1 MASDLDDLLK
11 SIRDEAKKES
21 ALVPVKDE
29 GNREENLVD
38 EEIDETI
45 LRLLGLEDV
54 FDIDYA
60 TYKTL
65 LRERMAAGRM
75 ADSAMPTE
83 EVEILTDE
91 FKRVKRNTGRFKVK
105 KKKIK
110 VEDIQKTSPLGKI
123 KGVTESPQKLLP
135 AAKEEPEKS
144 PIDDIIKSLD
154 NIIEI
159 LKNQNSLIKE
169 TAEEDRKRKEKE
181 RRAKLE
187 AGLEKG
193 FKKAVDG
200 AMKIVAPVKSLLQ
213 KIIDFFMGILLGR
226 FLIKFIDWFADKE
239 NQGKINAIGQFL
251 KDHWPKLAALFLMF
265 GTGLGKFVRG
275 LTSLLIKGTAR
286 LIAAAAGMLAKTGI
300 AGAGKFGKV
309 ASFLGGKKGKFL
321 TAALS
326 TAATVG
332 TTMAVSGAIDKNFN
346 QPSGEK
352 AEPAQKFSGGGEVLK
367 LPGFFG
373 GGLNFG
379 DMFKG
384 MGTGAMFGP
393 LGMLLGAGLGG
404 FGNKIGGAA
413 KSGLG
418 SLGGFVSGEKGVDK
432 VPAMLSDG
440 EFVMSRGA
448 VEKYG
453 VANLERMNAA
463 GGGNNRPQIVQNV
476 IKAAGGGLIG
486 KPRKLKGDSE
496 PPPPEKEGGP
506 PKAST
511 SVNMNMNMSGGSSGG
526 SNTTNLKIG
535 GGSLK
540 RNYVSTNPTFSPK
553 MNFGGNKSTFAS
565 FGGNKST
572 FASFGG
578 NKSTF
583 ASFGGNSLNI
593 FSPTINSAMFG
604 GFGGGNMIMGVN
616 NVLPMMMMVATNM
629 QRNSVGAGTQGTM
642 KAVPQLRPN
651 KAKVNIPGTPVAP
664 KVIIQPPVTTT
675 STYGGGGS
683 SSPVDP
689 IPTFSASFVS
699 KDKSRTSK
707 ILGIF

>member
-1 MASDLDDLLK
+1 MASNLDDLLK

-21 ALVPVKDE
+21 ALTTYE
-29 GNREENLVD
+29 GDREDKLVD
-38 EEIDETI
+38 EEIDERI
-45 LRLLGLEDV
+45 LRLLGIEDV

-65 LRERMAAGRM
+65 LRERMAAARM
-75 ADSAMPTE
+75 TDSNIPIEEDQLLTE
-83 EVEILTDE
+83 E

-105 KKKIK
+105 KKKISAN
-110 VEDIQKTSPLGKI
+110 DIVKTSSLGRL
-123 KGVTESPQKLLP
+123 KGVTEPPQKLLP

-159 LKNQNSLIKE
+159 LKNQNTLIKE
-169 TAEEDRKRKEKE
+169 TAEEDRKKKEKE
-181 RRAKLE
+181 KRAKLE

-226 FLIKFIDWFADKE
+226 FLIKFIDWFADPE
-239 NQGKINAIGQFL
+239 NQGKINAIGEFL

-332 TTMAVSGAIDKNFN
+332 TTMAVSGALDKNFN

-384 MGTGAMFGP
+384 MGMGAMFGP

-448 VEKYG
+448 VQKYG
-453 VANLERMNAA
+453 VSALETMNAA
-463 GGGNNRPQIVQNV
+463 GGGTNRPTVVQNV
-476 IKAAGGGLIG
+476 VKAAGGGYIG
-486 KPRKLKGDSE
+486 SKSASRKPSFFGSRSNVNLKTNI
-496 PPPPEKEGGP
+496 GGYP
-506 PKAST
+506 MT
-511 SVNMNMNMSGGSSGG
+511 GGS
-526 SNTTNLKIG
+526 
-535 GGSLK
+535 
-540 RNYVSTNPTFSPK
+540 
-553 MNFGGNKSTFAS
+553 GNKSSGPKSNMNFKMSDSQVKKQGVNLDAS
-565 FGGNKST
+565 PQEVSEIKQESGKST
-572 FASFGG
+572 TNNFTNVFTGKKSNNLFLNNQSF
-578 NKSTF
+578 KSGDTNVINNLMPLMMI
-583 ASFGGNSLNI
+583 AANNIMYNLKKEEIKTNNS
-593 FSPTINSAMFG
+593 NSQF
-604 GFGGGNMIMGVN
+604 I
-616 NVLPMMMMVATNM
+616 P
-629 QRNSVGAGTQGTM
+629 S
-642 KAVPQLRPN
+642 
-651 KAKVNIPGTPVAP
+651 KAKVNVPGTPVAP
-664 KVIIQPPVTTT
+664 KVIVQPPVTTT

>member
-38 EEIDETI
+38 EEIDERI

-65 LRERMAAGRM
+65 LRERMAAARM
-75 ADSAMPTE
+75 TDSNIPIEEDQLLTE
-83 EVEILTDE
+83 E

-105 KKKIK
+105 KKKISAN
-110 VEDIQKTSPLGKI
+110 DIVKTSSLGRL
-123 KGVTESPQKLLP
+123 KGVTEPPQKLLP

-169 TAEEDRKRKEKE
+169 TAEEDRKKKEKE

-213 KIIDFFMGILLGR
+213 KIIDFFMAILLGR

-332 TTMAVSGAIDKNFN
+332 TTMAVSGALDKNFN

-352 AEPAQKFSGGGEVLK
+352 AEPTQKFSGGGKVLS

-384 MGTGAMFGP
+384 MGVGAMFGP

-448 VEKYG
+448 VQKYG
-453 VANLERMNAA
+453 VGTLESMNAA
-463 GGGNNRPQIVQNV
+463 GGGTNRPTVVQNV
-476 IKAAGGGLIG
+476 VKAAGGGYIGNQEEKKEKVKDPILEKRDKENRIG
-486 KPRKLKGDSE
+486 KS
-496 PPPPEKEGGP
+496 
-506 PKAST
+506 ST
-511 SVNMNMNMSGGSSGG
+511 SFNVNLSGGDMFKKPKTDLK
-526 SNTTNLKIG
+526 SNTNINLGKPSFKTNLI
-535 GGSLK
+535 
-540 RNYVSTNPTFSPK
+540 STNPTFNPK
-553 MNFGGNKSTFAS
+553 MS
-565 FGGNKST
+565 FGGSNFYSNNPLLLGGSNYFLNNQNIKGSDVNLIDNIMPLIMMTANNMRYNFNEQGLKTTKSNYQ
-572 FASFGG
+572 FAPS
-578 NKSTF
+578 
-583 ASFGGNSLNI
+583 
-593 FSPTINSAMFG
+593 
-604 GFGGGNMIMGVN
+604 
-616 NVLPMMMMVATNM
+616 
-629 QRNSVGAGTQGTM
+629 
-642 KAVPQLRPN
+642 
-651 KAKVNIPGTPVAP
+651 KAKVNVPGTPVAP

>member
-75 ADSAMPTE
+75 ADSTMPTE
-83 EVEILTDE
+83 EIEILTDE
-91 FKRVKRNTGRFKVK
+91 FKRVKRNSGRFKVK

-110 VEDIQKTSPLGKI
+110 VGDIQKTSPLGKL
-123 KGVTESPQKLLP
+123 KGVTQAPQKLLP
-135 AAKEEPEKS
+135 PGKEEEKNY
-144 PIDDIIKSLD
+144 IGDIIKSLD
-154 NIIEI
+154 SIIEL
-159 LKNQNSLIKE
+159 LKNQNTLIKD
-169 TAEEDRKRKEKE
+169 TAESQRKKAEKD

-193 FKKAVDG
+193 FQKTMKG
-200 AMKIVAPVKSLLQ
+200 AMKMIAPVKSILQ
-213 KIIDFFMGILLGR
+213 KIIEFIMGILIGR
-226 FLIKFIDWFADKE
+226 FLVKLIDWFADPE
-239 NQGKINAIGQFL
+239 NQKKINAIGQFFS
-251 KDHWPKLAALFLMF
+251 DHWPKLLGLYLMF
-265 GTGLGKFVRG
+265 GTGLGKFVRSITG
-275 LTSLLIKGTAR
+275 LLIKGTAR

-352 AEPAQKFSGGGEVLK
+352 TEPTQKFSGGGEVLK

-384 MGTGAMFGP
+384 IGAGAMFGP
-393 LGMLLGAGLGG
+393 LGMLAGAAMGG
-404 FGNKIGGAA
+404 FGGQIK
-413 KSGLG
+413 KGLG
-418 SLGGFVSGEKGVDK
+418 TLGGFVSGEKGVDK

-448 VEKYG
+448 VQKHG
-453 VANLERMNAA
+453 VGTLEAMNAA
-463 GGGNNRPQIVQNV
+463 GGGTNRPTMIQNVAMARGGGYIGSRPSPRSFSKRPLSFNSRSNINVKRNIGGYPMSGSKSSVPSGPKPNMNFKMSHTQIKREGVNLDVSPTFVNQINPMSVNGGNNFNVSNTMNRGNILSNNIMPISANNIMYSMKSQESNALKSNNIIPSKAVNVPGVPSRPSVIVQ
-476 IKAAGGGLIG
+476 
-486 KPRKLKGDSE
+486 
-496 PPPPEKEGGP
+496 PP
-506 PKAST
+506 T
-511 SVNMNMNMSGGSSGG
+511 TLSSGSVSG
-526 SNTTNLKIG
+526 SGQDYKQLQQ
-535 GGSLK
+535 
-540 RNYVSTNPTFSPK
+540 
-553 MNFGGNKSTFAS
+553 
-565 FGGNKST
+565 
-572 FASFGG
+572 
-578 NKSTF
+578 
-583 ASFGGNSLNI
+583 
-593 FSPTINSAMFG
+593 
-604 GFGGGNMIMGVN
+604 
-616 NVLPMMMMVATNM
+616 LP
-629 QRNSVGAGTQGTM
+629 S
-642 KAVPQLRPN
+642 
-651 KAKVNIPGTPVAP
+651 
-664 KVIIQPPVTTT
+664 
-675 STYGGGGS
+675 
-683 SSPVDP
+683 
-689 IPTFSASFVS
+689 FSASFES
-699 KDKSRTSK
+699 RDKTRNSK

>member
-21 ALVPVKDE
+21 ALVVSE
-29 GNREENLVD
+29 GDGEDKLVD
-38 EEIDETI
+38 EEVDERI
-45 LRLLGLEDV
+45 LRLLGLD
-54 FDIDYA
+54 DAIGIDYA

-75 ADSAMPTE
+75 ADSKIPTE
-83 EVEILTDE
+83 ETEILTEE
-91 FKRVKRNTGRFKVK
+91 FKKVKRKTGRFKVK

-110 VEDIQKTSPLGKI
+110 AQDIQTTSPLKKLG
-123 KGVTESPQKLLP
+123 GVTAPKLLP
-135 AAKEEPEKS
+135 AAKEEEKDY
-144 PIDDIIKSLD
+144 IGDIIKSLD

-159 LKNQNSLIKE
+159 LKQQNTLIRD
-169 TAEEDRKRKEKE
+169 TAEAQRKKEEKE
-181 RRAKLE
+181 SRKNLE
-187 AGLEKG
+187 ANLEKG
-193 FKKAVDG
+193 FKKTVDG
-200 AMKIVAPVKSLLQ
+200 AMKIVAPVKGILQ
-213 KIIDFFMGILLGR
+213 KIIDFIMGIILGK
-226 FLIKFIDWFADKE
+226 FLIKLIDWFSDKE
-239 NQGKINAIGQFL
+239 NQDKLKAIGQFL
-251 KDHWPKLAALFLMF
+251 SDHWPKFAAAFLLF
-265 GTGLGKFVRG
+265 GTGLGGLVRG
-275 LTSLLIKGTAR
+275 FIGLLVKGAVGLAR
-286 LIAAAAGMLAKTGI
+286 AAAGLAARAGI
-300 AGAGKFGKV
+300 GKAGGV
-309 ASFLGGKKGKFL
+309 ARFLGGRKAKLL
-321 TAALS
+321 TGLL
-326 TAATVG
+326 
-332 TTMAVSGAIDKNFN
+332 TTGAVAVSGTMLSNKIEDTFK
-346 QPSGEK
+346 P
-352 AEPAQKFSGGGEVLK
+352 EPMPKIETPTVKFSGGGEVFSKMMGGMMGMVGKFGKSLVGK
-367 LPGFFG
+367 L
-373 GGLNFG
+373 
-379 DMFKG
+379 
-384 MGTGAMFGP
+384 GTF
-393 LGMLLGAGLGG
+393 
-404 FGNKIGGAA
+404 
-413 KSGLG
+413 
-418 SLGGFVSGEKGVDK
+418 GGFVSGEKGVDK

-463 GGGNNRPQIVQNV
+463 GGGNNRPQVVQNV

-496 PPPPEKEGGP
+496 PPAPEKEGGP

-511 SVNMNMNMSGGSSGG
+511 SVNMNMSGGSSGG

-553 MNFGGNKSTFAS
+553 MN
-565 FGGNKST
+565 
-572 FASFGG
+572 FGG

-651 KAKVNIPGTPVAP
+651 KAKVSIPEAPSRTPVAL
-664 KVIIQPPVTTT
+664 QAPVMTTT
-675 STYGGGGS
+675 SGGNSGS
-683 SSPVDP
+683 DEYQELSQLPS
-689 IPTFSASFVS
+689 FNASFSS
-699 KDKSRTSK
+699 KDKSRNSK